1 MLIHFKDPSFLE
13 KKDFYIKIVD
23 NLNNKSNIFLSDIY
37 NKNNSTIFST
47 KDESQNNSPYIPI
60 LQSDE
65 NNIKEFNL
73 NSNSDIN
80 SHSLCVEKTI
90 QSNEYNEKE
99 NDPKNININNEEL
112 LNDIFSNKK
121 ENNINKISKIFPLD
135 NNNYENDKNIDNISI
150 FLKSEN
156 DYNIISLEDF
166 L

>member
-99 NDPKNININNEEL
+99 NDPKNINNEEL

-135 NNNYENDKNIDNISI
+135 NNNYENDKNLDNISI

>member
-135 NNNYENDKNIDNISI
+135 NNNYENDKSIDNISI

>member
-99 NDPKNININNEEL
+99 NDPKNINNEEL

-135 NNNYENDKNIDNISI
+135 NNNYENDKNTDNISI

>member
-13 KKDFYIKIVD
+13 KKDFYIKMVD

-99 NDPKNININNEEL
+99 NDPKNINNEEL

-135 NNNYENDKNIDNISI
+135 NNNYENDKSIDNISI

>member
-37 NKNNSTIFST
+37 NKINSTIFST

-99 NDPKNININNEEL
+99 NDPKNINNEEL

>member
-90 QSNEYNEKE
+90 QSNDYNEKE
-99 NDPKNININNEEL
+99 NDPKNINNEEL

-135 NNNYENDKNIDNISI
+135 NNNYENDKSIDNISI

>member
-135 NNNYENDKNIDNISI
+135 NNNFENDKNIDNISI

>member
-99 NDPKNININNEEL
+99 NDPKNINNEEL

-121 ENNINKISKIFPLD
+121 ENNIYKISKIFPLD
-135 NNNYENDKNIDNISI
+135 NNNFENDKNIDNISI

>member
-37 NKNNSTIFST
+37 NRNNSTIFST

-99 NDPKNININNEEL
+99 NDPKNINNEEL
-112 LNDIFSNKK
+112 FNDIFSNKK

-135 NNNYENDKNIDNISI
+135 NNNYENDKNLDNISI

>member
-60 LQSDE
+60 LQSDD

-99 NDPKNININNEEL
+99 NDPKNINNEEL

-135 NNNYENDKNIDNISI
+135 NNNYENDKSIDNISI

>member
-99 NDPKNININNEEL
+99 NDPKNINNEEL

-135 NNNYENDKNIDNISI
+135 NNNFENDKNIDNISI

>member
-99 NDPKNININNEEL
+99 NDPKNINNEEL

>member
-99 NDPKNININNEEL
+99 NDPKNINNEEL

-135 NNNYENDKNIDNISI
+135 INNFENDKNIDNISI

>member
-135 NNNYENDKNIDNISI
+135 NNNYENDKNLDNISI